1 MVLTYHLDSPV
12 YTEIIICENRVTLQ
26 NLFFEYSGSKRV
38 RPDPHIFR
46 AAGLVVT
53 DPMILGDFTCA

>member
-1 MVLTYHLDSPV
+1 MVLTYHLDHQV
-12 YTEIIICENRVTLQ
+12 YTELIIHVKRVTPR
-26 NLFFEYSGSKRV
+26 NLFFEYSEGKRV

-53 DPMILGDFTCA
+53 DPTILGDFTCA